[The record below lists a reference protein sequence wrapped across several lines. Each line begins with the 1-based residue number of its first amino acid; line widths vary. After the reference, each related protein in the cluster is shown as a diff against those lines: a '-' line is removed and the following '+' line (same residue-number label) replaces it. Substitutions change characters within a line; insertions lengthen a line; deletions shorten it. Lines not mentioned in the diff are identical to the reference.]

1 MNKKTTVLFL
11 SLLFCCTLFAQEKSD
26 LQQRAEAENKE
37 GKYINARALY
47 IKAFEDYVNALKEY
61 LNL

>member
-47 IKAFEDYVNALKEY
+47 IKA
-61 LNL
+61 